1 MKLTGAKAPH
11 ERTNLTPKEQK
22 QARKRSFAL
31 LRQMLRPYMGAL
43 AASVVSVLVAAVAAA
58 AQPVLIARVL
68 DTAIAPITHG
78 DTGPLLTLLAVFA
91 VSVLVNAGATWANV
105 AYTVRVSL
113 GVLLHL
119 RTRVFKHSQA
129 LSVSFHE
136 SYTSGRVI
144 SRLTNDVETIATFLG
159 SGLSQLVT
167 TLLNMLFSVVAIFVL
182 DWRIGVLLLLTGVPI
197 YLLTRWFQ
205 RGISRIFR
213 SLRNESAQL
222 TTRFVETFTGIRA
235 VKGFGAEAAARA
247 EYAAVAERYRV
258 SVMDSIKM
266 FGIYSPTLMLFG
278 NVFVAAAL
286 VIGGYAVLGGTMQVG
301 TLLALIIYANRVF
314 EPIMTLSEFYNLFQS
329 AFSALDKISGFLA
342 EKPQIQDP
350 QHPVSLPQSPA
361 TPVSTESS
369 VEAAPLGEIVLE
381 DAAFDYTAGQ
391 HALMPTSLRITPG
404 QTVALVGETGAG
416 KSTIAKL
423 IARFYDVDTGRVLL
437 DGVDVRSL
445 TDQELRRNVV
455 MLTQEVFLFSA
466 SITENIRLG
475 NPQATDDQVRRAA
488 QAVGA
493 DEFIQTLPQ
502 GYGTMLG
509 RGGVNLS
516 TGQRQLVSFARV
528 FLANPRVLILD
539 EATASL
545 DIPSERAVQRALN
558 ALLAGRTAVVIAHR
572 LSTVLSADRVLVVS
586 AGSIVEDGSPQ
597 ELIAAGGE
605 FAAMYTSWEDAR
617 QDSDSPGA

>member
-68 DTAIAPITHG
+68 DTAITPITHG

-329 AFSALDKISGFLA
+329 AFSALEKISGFLA

-361 TPVSTESS
+361 ALVDAESS
-369 VEAAPLGEIVLE
+369 AEATPLGEIVLE
-381 DAAFDYTAGQ
+381 DAAFGYTAGQ
-391 HALMPTSLRITPG
+391 HALMPTSLRIAPG

-445 TDQELRRNVV
+445 TDRELRRNVV

-466 SITENIRLG
+466 SIAENIRLG
-475 NPQATDDQVRRAA
+475 NPQATDDQVHRAA

-586 AGSIVEDGSPQ
+586 AGAIVEDGSPQ

-617 QDSDSPGA
+617 QDSDSPSA

>member
-1 MKLTGAKAPH
+1 
-11 ERTNLTPKEQK
+11 
-22 QARKRSFAL
+22 
-31 LRQMLRPYMGAL
+31 
-43 AASVVSVLVAAVAAA
+43 
-58 AQPVLIARVL
+58 
-68 DTAIAPITHG
+68 
-78 DTGPLLTLLAVFA
+78 
-91 VSVLVNAGATWANV
+91 
-105 AYTVRVSL
+105 
-113 GVLLHL
+113 
-119 RTRVFKHSQA
+119 
-129 LSVSFHE
+129 
-136 SYTSGRVI
+136 
-144 SRLTNDVETIATFLG
+144 
-159 SGLSQLVT
+159 
-167 TLLNMLFSVVAIFVL
+167 
-182 DWRIGVLLLLTGVPI
+182 
-197 YLLTRWFQ
+197 
-205 RGISRIFR
+205 
-213 SLRNESAQL
+213 
-222 TTRFVETFTGIRA
+222 
-235 VKGFGAEAAARA
+235 
-247 EYAAVAERYRV
+247 
-258 SVMDSIKM
+258 
-266 FGIYSPTLMLFG
+266 
-278 NVFVAAAL
+278 
-286 VIGGYAVLGGTMQVG
+286 
-301 TLLALIIYANRVF
+301 
-314 EPIMTLSEFYNLFQS
+314 
-329 AFSALDKISGFLA
+329 
-342 EKPQIQDP
+342 
-350 QHPVSLPQSPA
+350 
-361 TPVSTESS
+361 
-369 VEAAPLGEIVLE
+369 
-381 DAAFDYTAGQ
+381 
-391 HALMPTSLRITPG
+391 MPTSLRIVPG

-455 MLTQEVFLFSA
+455 MLTQEVFLFST
-466 SITENIRLG
+466 SIAENIRLG

-545 DIPSERAVQRALN
+545 DIPSERAVQRALI

-617 QDSDSPGA
+617 QDSGSPST

>member
-1 MKLTGAKAPH
+1 
-11 ERTNLTPKEQK
+11 
-22 QARKRSFAL
+22 
-31 LRQMLRPYMGAL
+31 
-43 AASVVSVLVAAVAAA
+43 
-58 AQPVLIARVL
+58 
-68 DTAIAPITHG
+68 
-78 DTGPLLTLLAVFA
+78 
-91 VSVLVNAGATWANV
+91 
-105 AYTVRVSL
+105 
-113 GVLLHL
+113 
-119 RTRVFKHSQA
+119 
-129 LSVSFHE
+129 
-136 SYTSGRVI
+136 
-144 SRLTNDVETIATFLG
+144 
-159 SGLSQLVT
+159 
-167 TLLNMLFSVVAIFVL
+167 
-182 DWRIGVLLLLTGVPI
+182 
-197 YLLTRWFQ
+197 
-205 RGISRIFR
+205 
-213 SLRNESAQL
+213 
-222 TTRFVETFTGIRA
+222 
-235 VKGFGAEAAARA
+235 
-247 EYAAVAERYRV
+247 
-258 SVMDSIKM
+258 
-266 FGIYSPTLMLFG
+266 
-278 NVFVAAAL
+278 
-286 VIGGYAVLGGTMQVG
+286 
-301 TLLALIIYANRVF
+301 
-314 EPIMTLSEFYNLFQS
+314 
-329 AFSALDKISGFLA
+329 
-342 EKPQIQDP
+342 
-350 QHPVSLPQSPA
+350 
-361 TPVSTESS
+361 
-369 VEAAPLGEIVLE
+369 
-381 DAAFDYTAGQ
+381 
-391 HALMPTSLRITPG
+391 MPTSLRIAPG

-423 IARFYDVDTGRVLL
+423 IARFYDVDTGKVLL

-445 TDQELRRNVV
+445 TDRELRRNVV

-466 SITENIRLG
+466 SIAENIRLG

-617 QDSDSPGA
+617 QDSGSPST

>member
-11 ERTNLTPKEQK
+11 ERTDLTPQEQK

-68 DTAIAPITHG
+68 DTAIAPVTHG

-329 AFSALDKISGFLA
+329 AFSALEKVSGFLA

-361 TPVSTESS
+361 ALVDTESS
-369 VEAAPLGEIVLE
+369 AEAAPLGEIVLE
-381 DAAFDYTAGQ
+381 DAAFGYTAGQ

-455 MLTQEVFLFSA
+455 MLTQEVFLFST
-466 SITENIRLG
+466 SIAENIRLG

-617 QDSDSPGA
+617 QDSGSPST

>member
-68 DTAIAPITHG
+68 DTAITPITHG

-329 AFSALDKISGFLA
+329 AFSALEKISGFLA

-350 QHPVSLPQSPA
+350 QRPVSLPQSPA
-361 TPVSTESS
+361 ALVDAESS
-369 VEAAPLGEIVLE
+369 AEATPLGEIVLE
-381 DAAFDYTAGQ
+381 DAAFGYTAGQ
-391 HALMPTSLRITPG
+391 HALMPTSLRIAPG

-445 TDQELRRNVV
+445 TDRELRRNVV

-466 SITENIRLG
+466 SIAENIRLG
-475 NPQATDDQVRRAA
+475 NPQATDDQVHRAA

-572 LSTVLSADRVLVVS
+572 LSTVLSADRVLVIS

-617 QDSDSPGA
+617 QDSSFPSA

>member
-68 DTAIAPITHG
+68 DTAITPITHG

-314 EPIMTLSEFYNLFQS
+314 EPIMMLSEFYNVLQS
-329 AFSALDKISGFLA
+329 AFSALEKVSGFLA

-361 TPVSTESS
+361 APVSTESS
-369 VEAAPLGEIVLE
+369 AEAAPLGEIVLE
-381 DAAFDYTAGQ
+381 DAAFGYTAGQ
-391 HALMPTSLRITPG
+391 HALMPTSLRIAPG

-455 MLTQEVFLFSA
+455 MLTQEVFLFST
-466 SITENIRLG
+466 SIAENIRLG

-502 GYGTMLG
+502 RYGTMLG

-572 LSTVLSADRVLVVS
+572 LSTVLSADRVLVIS

-617 QDSDSPGA
+617 QDSGFPSA

>member
-68 DTAIAPITHG
+68 DTAITPITHG

-329 AFSALDKISGFLA
+329 AFSALEKISGFLA

-361 TPVSTESS
+361 ALVDAESS
-369 VEAAPLGEIVLE
+369 AEATPLGEIVLE
-381 DAAFDYTAGQ
+381 DAAFGYTAGQ
-391 HALMPTSLRITPG
+391 HALMPTSLRIAPG

-445 TDQELRRNVV
+445 TDRELRRNVV

-466 SITENIRLG
+466 SIAENIRLG
-475 NPQATDDQVRRAA
+475 NPQATDDQVHRAA

-617 QDSDSPGA
+617 RDSDSPSA

>member
-11 ERTNLTPKEQK
+11 ERTDLTPQEQK

-68 DTAIAPITHG
+68 DTAIAPVTHG

-278 NVFVAAAL
+278 NVFVAASL

-329 AFSALDKISGFLA
+329 AFSALEKISGFLA

-361 TPVSTESS
+361 ALVDAESS
-369 VEAAPLGEIVLE
+369 AEATPLGEIVLE
-381 DAAFDYTAGQ
+381 DAAFGYTAGQ
-391 HALMPTSLRITPG
+391 HALMPTSLRIAPG

-455 MLTQEVFLFSA
+455 MLTQEVFLFST
-466 SITENIRLG
+466 SIAENIRLG

-572 LSTVLSADRVLVVS
+572 LSTVLSADRVLVIS

-617 QDSDSPGA
+617 QDSSFPSA